1 MCVLGQ
7 VGACFAF
14 VLWLAVYLP
23 FAKASA
29 SDAPIAVLYPV
40 AEGIYRDLFGQLLRG
55 IDTTAGPH
63 NTRKYL
69 LEKQGSAHL
78 SQWLRETRPQAV
90 ITLGPQ
96 AYAAY
101 QASGYSARSV
111 SGALDLSP
119 QLDRSTEG
127 ISLSAAP
134 ELFFGTLRQLLPRVD
149 RVFVV
154 ADPGKSRWIVEHAQA
169 AAPRYGI
176 ALVAYGASD
185 LSAAAK
191 HFRAIFK
198 KTRPDRD
205 GLWIPLDSMLIDE
218 QAIWPLIVE
227 ESWYRRVAVFS
238 NDLTHA
244 RLGALFA
251 LYMDP
256 EKLGRRL
263 AERALALAR
272 GAITDYPHIAPL
284 EDVKR
289 ALNIRFARH
298 LGVEVRRIIHEFDV
312 LFPTPGSP

>member
-1 MCVLGQ
+1 
-7 VGACFAF
+7 VGACFALLLF
-14 VLWLAVYLP
+14 LAPL
-23 FAKASA
+23 AKASA
-29 SDAPIAVLYPV
+29 SDAPIAVLYPA

-55 IDTTAGPH
+55 IDTAAGPQ

-69 LEKQGSAHL
+69 LEKQGPAHL
-78 SQWLRETRPQAV
+78 SQWLGETRPQAV

-101 QASGYSARSV
+101 RASGYSAKSV

-119 QLDRSTEG
+119 QLDRNTEG

-134 ELFFGTLRQLLPRVD
+134 ELFFDTLRQLLPRVD

-154 ADPGKSRWIVEHAQA
+154 ADPAKSRWIVEHAEA

-176 ALVAYGASD
+176 ALVVYAASD

-198 KTRPDRD
+198 RTRPDRD
-205 GLWIPLDSMLIDE
+205 GLWIPLDSTLIDE
-218 QAIWPLIVE
+218 QAVWPLSVE
-227 ESWYRRVAVFS
+227 ESWYRRIAVFS
-238 NDLTHA
+238 NDLLHA

-272 GAITDYPHIAPL
+272 GTVTDYPHIAPL

-289 ALNIRFARH
+289 ALNIRFAHH
-298 LGVEVRRIIHEFDV
+298 LGVEVRRIIHEFDA
-312 LFPTPGSP
+312 LFPIPGSP